1 MKQLEEMSQT
11 VFHALQASTVHPML
25 VYMVYLVILVLH
37 ALRGQQILSF
47 VQQDII
53 VHYLMSSYLVHLVI
67 IALRD
72 LLTLHY
78 ALRITTV
85 KDLIV
90 PVGLRVKEVQTGL

>member
-11 VFHALQASTVHPML
+11 VFHALQASTAHPML
-25 VYMVYLVILVLH
+25 LYMVYLVILVLR

-47 VQQDII
+47 AQQDII

-78 ALRITTV
+78 ALRITIV

-90 PVGLRVKEVQTGL
+90 PVGLRVKEVQIGL